1 MQSARKVCWRSFD
14 RHKCGIFGAYGRGV
28 RRCTLCGKRRA
39 RRLALGTI
47 PYSKKKNA
55 FVSHGARTATLTKS
69 MSTAAIGIR
78 KKTAPRVTP
87 DAIPR
92 PPRMPSLG
100 PRPPGAASG
109 TRRVEIPAAA
119 EGQFPPE
126 EPSSFD
132 TRRTPVVPACWPEQQ
147 DDEPRPTE
155 AGPDIEIEAAPQSDT
170 SAAAEPVAPAPQSDT
185 SPASEPLAP
194 APQSDTSSASE
205 PLAPAP
211 QSDTSPASEAVA
223 PAPQSDTSPA
233 SEPIASLGGGEVAFF
248 EAPPQYSFT
257 PPVLVSEAPRVRPS
271 LLRSIVAKML
281 FVLITGA
288 TLILLCYEASV
299 ATHTPSLHPRRL
311 LSAIIG
317 G

>member
-1 MQSARKVCWRSFD
+1 
-14 RHKCGIFGAYGRGV
+14 
-28 RRCTLCGKRRA
+28 
-39 RRLALGTI
+39 
-47 PYSKKKNA
+47 
-55 FVSHGARTATLTKS
+55 
-69 MSTAAIGIR
+69 
-78 KKTAPRVTP
+78 
-87 DAIPR
+87 
-92 PPRMPSLG
+92 MPSLG
-100 PRPPGAASG
+100 PRPPAAASG
-109 TRRVEIPAAA
+109 TRRVEIPAAS

-170 SAAAEPVAPAPQSDT
+170 SSAAEEVAPAPQSDTSSAAEAVAPAPQSDT
-185 SPASEPLAP
+185 SPAPKE
-194 APQSDTSSASE
+194 
-205 PLAPAP
+205 
-211 QSDTSPASEAVA
+211 VA

-233 SEPIASLGGGEVAFF
+233 SEPIASLAGGEVAFF

-271 LLRSIVAKML
+271 LLRSIVTKML

-288 TLILLCYEASV
+288 TLILLCYEGSV

>member
-1 MQSARKVCWRSFD
+1 
-14 RHKCGIFGAYGRGV
+14 
-28 RRCTLCGKRRA
+28 
-39 RRLALGTI
+39 
-47 PYSKKKNA
+47 
-55 FVSHGARTATLTKS
+55 
-69 MSTAAIGIR
+69 
-78 KKTAPRVTP
+78 
-87 DAIPR
+87 
-92 PPRMPSLG
+92 MPSLG
-100 PRPPGAASG
+100 PRPPAAASG
-109 TRRVEIPAAA
+109 TRRVEIPAAS

-170 SAAAEPVAPAPQSDT
+170 S
-185 SPASEPLAP
+185 
-194 APQSDTSSASE
+194 SASKE
-205 PLAPAP
+205 
-211 QSDTSPASEAVA
+211 VA

-233 SEPIASLGGGEVAFF
+233 SEPIASLAGGEVAFF

-271 LLRSIVAKML
+271 LLRSIVTKML

-288 TLILLCYEASV
+288 TLILLCYEGSV